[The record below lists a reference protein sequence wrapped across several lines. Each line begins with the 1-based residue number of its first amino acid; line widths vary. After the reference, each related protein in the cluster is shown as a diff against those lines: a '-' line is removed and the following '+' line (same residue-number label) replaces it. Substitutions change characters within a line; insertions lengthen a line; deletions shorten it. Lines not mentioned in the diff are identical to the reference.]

1 MIKAQCD
8 KVGAR
13 CAMYGTE
20 VSGLPQLPQDKK
32 ISQWVM
38 EVFCQEWHVPFHADK
53 VVVDPGNKT

>member
-1 MIKAQCD
+1 
-8 KVGAR
+8 
-13 CAMYGTE
+13 MYGTE